1 MVDLISPGVQV
12 KEKDLTTTV
21 RAEPT
26 SIGGFCGIF
35 AQGPIDEVITIDSE
49 STLVNVFGKPNAT
62 NYQYWFSAASFLAY
76 SNTLK
81 VVRVAPTGAVNAC
94 VSGTA
99 LLIKNTT
106 HYSDGDG
113 TTGPYGGG
121 QADVG
126 QWAARTAGEWGNSLK
141 VSMCTSAA
149 AYYESA
155 KTTVDANAAAAAT
168 TITMVSATGF
178 FAGDIVYFG
187 EADGQKYKISSISS
201 NDLTI
206 VRYPTTTATGLAS
219 AITATTSVRRWW
231 EFYEQFSGAPGTSTY
246 ATDRS
251 SSGDEMH
258 IIVVDEDGDITGVAG
273 EIVEKWEKVSKASD
287 AKTDDGAGNYYVDV
301 IYDGSSYIY
310 WMDHAVASSSD
321 WGSTAAV
328 AGAFVTAT
336 NIVQTDS
343 LVSGVGSAVAPTE
356 GQRQLAYLKAF
367 SDPDTEDVNL
377 LISGPSSVDNA
388 GATTHGVFMTDLV
401 GKRKDCMA
409 FISADQSD
417 VVNIAQSY
425 TQTTNTEGFFDALG
439 SSSYVAYDSGYTKM
453 FDKYND
459 LYRWI
464 PLNGHIAGLCAHTD
478 AVEDAWWS
486 PAGMNRGQI
495 RSSISLAHNPKQTER
510 DILYRARVNSVV
522 TFPGE
527 GTMLFGDKTALNK
540 NSAFSRINVRRLF
553 LVIEEAIKVAARTVL
568 FEFNDEFT
576 RSNFKAMVDPFL
588 RDIQARRGITDFLTV
603 CDETNNTG
611 QVIDNNEF
619 RADFY
624 IKPARSINF
633 VTLTFIATR
642 TGVDF
647 DEIVGRA

>member
-81 VVRVAPTGAVNAC
+81 VVRVAATGSVNAC

-99 LLIKNTT
+99 ILIKNTS

-113 TTGPYGGG
+113 STGPYSD
-121 QADVG
+121 ASANVG

-141 VSMCTSAA
+141 VSMCTSSA
-149 AYYESA
+149 AYYEAA
-155 KTTVDANAAAAAT
+155 KTTVSPAEAAGQT
-168 TITMVSATGF
+168 VITLASGTGF
-178 FAGDIVYFG
+178 FVGDIVYFA
-187 EADGQKYKISSISS
+187 EADGQKYKISAISS
-201 NDLTI
+201 NDITI
-206 VRYPTTTATGLAS
+206 ARYPASTATGLAS
-219 AITATTSVRRWW
+219 AIANSTACSRWW
-231 EFYEQFSGAPGTSTY
+231 EYYEQFSGVPGTSTY
-246 ATDRS
+246 ATDRNS
-251 SSGDEMH
+251 ALDEMH

-287 AKTDDGAGNYYVDV
+287 AKTDDGAGNYYADV
-301 IYDGSSYIY
+301 LYTGSNYLY
-310 WMDHAVASSSD
+310 WMDHATGGSD
-321 WGSTAAV
+321 WGTAAAA
-328 AGAFVTAT
+328 AGAFAAAT

-343 LVSGVGSAVAPTE
+343 MISGVGSAVAPTE
-356 GQRQLAYLKAF
+356 AQRQLAYLKAF

-401 GKRKDCMA
+401 GKRKDSMA

-425 TQTTNTEGFFDALG
+425 TQTTNTEGFFNSLG

-453 FDKYND
+453 YDKYND
-459 LYRWI
+459 LYRWV

-510 DILYRARVNSVV
+510 DTLYRARVNPVV

-553 LVIEEAIKVAARTVL
+553 LVLEEAIKVAARTVL

-576 RSNFKAMVDPFL
+576 RENFKAMVNPFL
-588 RDIQARRGITDFLTV
+588 TDVQARRGITDFLTV
-603 CDETNNTG
+603 CDETNNTP

-633 VTLTFIATR
+633 ITLTFIATR
-642 TGVDF
+642 SGVDF
-647 DEIVGRA
+647 SEIVGQA